1 MDHQCAL
8 MPTMHRFIVVMA
20 TAMLVWAE
28 VSSAMAQQA
37 TPLPVTPRVQPK
49 KPGTSPPTAPPAT
62 AQPQSADVA
71 TQQFIFSPWTKI
83 CGKDGPEG
91 TNARDVCAILTEAR
105 VPSGQ
110 IAVAASLVEP
120 RDGTQKILR
129 VTLPLGV
136 RLPFGT
142 RIIIDQGTPL
152 QNTYLMCLAGCIS
165 DYEAKADLVD
175 KLKKG
180 QTLTVQAI
188 NPGGF
193 QISVNIPLMDF
204 AKAYDG
210 PATDQKVLIER
221 ERKLEGELERR
232 AEQTRSKVEGQ
243 PPQTQPSPSPQ
254 ALPSPQPFGGQSNDP
269 FTAPIGK

>member
-8 MPTMHRFIVVMA
+8 MPTMHRVIIVVA

-37 TPLPVTPRVQPK
+37 TPPAATPKVQAR
-49 KPGTSPPTAPPAT
+49 KPGTSPPAAAPAT
-62 AQPQSADVA
+62 AQPQSPDLT

-91 TNARDVCAILTEAR
+91 TNAREVCAILTEAR

-110 IAVAASLVEP
+110 IAAAASLVEP

-142 RIIIDQGTPL
+142 RIIIDQATPL
-152 QNTYLMCLAGCIS
+152 QNTYLMCLVGCIS
-165 DYEAKADLVD
+165 DYEAKADLID

-180 QTLTVQAI
+180 QTLTIQAI
-188 NPGGF
+188 NPGGY

-210 PATDQKVLIER
+210 PPTDQKVLIER

-232 AEQTRSKVEGQ
+232 AEQTRGKIEGQ
-243 PPQTQPSPSPQ
+243 PPQAQPSPSPQ
-254 ALPSPQPFGGQSNDP
+254 TQLAPPPFGAQSNDP
-269 FTAPIGK
+269 FTAPLGK

>member
-8 MPTMHRFIVVMA
+8 MPIMRRAILVAVA
-20 TAMLVWAE
+20 AMLVLGE
-28 VSSAMAQQA
+28 VPRAMAQQA
-37 TPLPVTPRVQPK
+37 TPSPTAPKAQAK
-49 KPGTSPPTAPPAT
+49 KPGTAPPAT
-62 AQPQSADVA
+62 GQPQNADIGS
-71 TQQFIFSPWTKI
+71 QQFVFSPWTKI

-91 TNARDVCAILTEAR
+91 TNAKEVCAILTEAR

-110 IAVAASLVEP
+110 IAAAASLVEP
-120 RDGTQKILR
+120 RDGSQKTLR

-152 QNTYLMCLAGCIS
+152 QGIYLMCLAGCIS
-165 DYEAKADLVD
+165 DYEAKSDLLD

-180 QTLTVQAI
+180 QTLTIQAI
-188 NPGGF
+188 NPGGYE
-193 QISVNIPLMDF
+193 ISVHVPLMDF

-210 PATDQKVLIER
+210 PPTDQKVLIER

-232 AEQTRSKVEGQ
+232 SEETRNKLEGQ
-243 PPQTQPSPSPQ
+243 TPQSQPPPSSE
-254 ALPSPQPFGGQSNDP
+254 AARTNDP
-269 FTAPIGK
+269 FTAPVGK